1 MEAQVTVAGN
11 VGTTLEWRE
20 VGPSGG
26 RAVFSLAHTPRV
38 RRDGEWSDGETT
50 WYRVTCWRRLA
61 EHVRESVRSGQPVIV
76 GGKLTTQRWQTR
88 DGAPR
93 QDFEI
98 EAQWVA
104 HDLRLGTTQFTKM
117 QPRPVADEPQFESD
131 YEAEQRADE
140 QSADRQAALDAPG
153 EPPAARDADGGLA
166 VDADGVIVDEE
177 GPGADDGRASRA
189 A

>member
-61 EHVRESVRSGQPVIV
+61 EHVRESVRSGQPVVV
-76 GGKLTTQRWQTR
+76 GGRLTTQRWQTR

-104 HDLRLGTTQFTKM
+104 HDLRLGTAEFTKM
-117 QPRPVADEPQFESD
+117 QARPPAEEPQFETP
-131 YEAEQRADE
+131 YEAERVVAE
-140 QSADRQAALDAPG
+140 QAPAGEGAETAPDAATDTV
-153 EPPAARDADGGLA
+153 R
-166 VDADGVIVDEE
+166 VDADGVIT
-177 GPGADDGRASRA
+177 DDDVTDAHA